1 MTKSTITKKRTR
13 RLWTKD
19 EDDLLRRRYPHES
32 TDSIAADM
40 GRSKSSIYARVA
52 SLWLHKSDSFMAQKR
67 TESVQKLN
75 EMGAKHRFQAGL
87 VPWNAGRR
95 FVPGGRSIETRFK
108 PGQKPHTWRP
118 IGTERLTKEG
128 YLERKVMDTCVTKND
143 YKPVHH
149 IVWEEAGRGEIPPG
163 HVLAFKDGNKRNFA
177 LENLELLT
185 RKQLMARNTIH
196 NYGPEVAQLAQLRG
210 AIKRQINRL
219 EGKDNEQR

>member
-1 MTKSTITKKRTR
+1 
-13 RLWTKD
+13 
-19 EDDLLRRRYPHES
+19 
-32 TDSIAADM
+32 M
-40 GRSKSSIYARVA
+40 GRSTSSIYARVA
-52 SLWLHKSDSFMAQKR
+52 SLGLHKSDSFLMQKR
-67 TESVQKLN
+67 AENAQKLN
-75 EMGAKHRFQAGL
+75 DLGAQNRFQTGL

-95 FVPGGRSIETRFK
+95 FVSGGRSVETRFK
-108 PGQKPHTWRP
+108 PGQRPHTWRP

-128 YLERKVMDTCVTKND
+128 YLERKVRDTCVTKND

-219 EGKDNEQR
+219 EGKK

>member
-19 EDDLLRRRYPHES
+19 EDDLLRRRYPNES

-40 GRSKSSIYARVA
+40 GRSTSSIYARVA
-52 SLWLHKSDSFMAQKR
+52 SLGRNTTASYADRQAERNSSRL
-67 TESVQKLN
+67 VQLG
-75 EMGAKHRFQAGL
+75 MQHQFQAGL

-95 FVPGGRSIETRFK
+95 FVSGGRSIETRFK

-128 YLERKVMDTCVTKND
+128 YLERKVRDTCVTKND

-149 IVWEEAGRGEIPPG
+149 IVWEEAGREIPPG

-219 EGKDNEQR
+219 EGKK

>member
-1 MTKSTITKKRTR
+1 MTAQAKKRTR

-19 EDDLLRRRYPHES
+19 EDDILRRRYPHES

-40 GRSKSSIYARVA
+40 GRSTSSIYARVA
-52 SLWLHKSDSFMAQKR
+52 SLGLHKSDSFLAQKR
-67 TESVQKLN
+67 TENAQKLN
-75 EMGAKHRFQAGL
+75 DLGAQHRFQPGL

-95 FVPGGRSIETRFK
+95 FVSGGRSIETRFK

-128 YLERKVMDTCVTKND
+128 YLERKVRDTCVTKND

-149 IVWEEAGRGEIPPG
+149 IVWEEAGREMPPG

>member
-1 MTKSTITKKRTR
+1 
-13 RLWTKD
+13 
-19 EDDLLRRRYPHES
+19 
-32 TDSIAADM
+32 M
-40 GRSKSSIYARVA
+40 GRSTSSIYARVA
-52 SLWLHKSDSFMAQKR
+52 SLGLHKSDSYAAQQAER
-67 TESVQKLN
+67 NSSRLVQLG
-75 EMGAKHRFQAGL
+75 MQHQFQAGL

-95 FVPGGRSIETRFK
+95 SVSGGRSIETRFK

-128 YLERKVMDTCVTKND
+128 YLERKVRDTCVTKND
-143 YKPVHH
+143 YKAVHH
-149 IVWEEAGRGEIPPG
+149 IVWEEAGREIPPG

-219 EGKDNEQR
+219 EGKK

>member
-1 MTKSTITKKRTR
+1 M
-13 RLWTKD
+13 
-19 EDDLLRRRYPHES
+19 LRARYPNES

-40 GRSKSSIYARVA
+40 GRSTSSIYARVA
-52 SLWLHKSDSFMAQKR
+52 SLGLHKSDSYAAPQAER
-67 TESVQKLN
+67 NSARLVQLG
-75 EMGAKHRFQAGL
+75 MQHQFQAGL

-95 FVPGGRSIETRFK
+95 FVSGGRSIETRFK

-128 YLERKVMDTCVTKND
+128 YLERKVRDTCVTKND

-149 IVWEEAGRGEIPPG
+149 IVWEEAGREIPPG
-163 HVLAFKDGNKRNFA
+163 HVLSFKDGNKRNFA
-177 LENLELLT
+177 IENLELLT

-219 EGKDNEQR
+219 EGKK

>member
-1 MTKSTITKKRTR
+1 MTAQAKKRTR

-32 TDSIAADM
+32 TESIAADM
-40 GRSKSSIYARVA
+40 GRSTSSIYARVA
-52 SLWLHKSDSFMAQKR
+52 SLGLHKSDSYAAQQAER
-67 TESVQKLN
+67 NSARLVHLGMQ
-75 EMGAKHRFQAGL
+75 HQFHAGL

-95 FVPGGRSIETRFK
+95 FVSGGRSIETRFK

-149 IVWEEAGRGEIPPG
+149 IVWEEAGREIPPG

-219 EGKDNEQR
+219 EGKK

>member
-1 MTKSTITKKRTR
+1 MTAQAKKRTR
-13 RLWTKD
+13 RLWTQA
-19 EDDLLRRRYPHES
+19 EDAMLRARYPNES

-40 GRSKSSIYARVA
+40 GRSTSSIYARVA
-52 SLWLHKSDSFMAQKR
+52 SLGLHKSDSFLAQKR
-67 TESVQKLN
+67 TENAQKLN
-75 EMGAKHRFQAGL
+75 EIGAQHRFQAGL

-95 FVPGGRSIETRFK
+95 SVSGGRSIETRFK

-128 YLERKVMDTCVTKND
+128 YLERKIRDTCVTKND

-177 LENLELLT
+177 LDNLELLT

-210 AIKRQINRL
+210 AIKRQIKRI
-219 EGKDNEQR
+219 EGKKDE

>member
-19 EDDLLRRRYPHES
+19 EDDLLRRRYPNES

-40 GRSKSSIYARVA
+40 GRSTSSIYARVA
-52 SLWLHKSDSFMAQKR
+52 SLGLHKSDSYAAQQAER
-67 TESVQKLN
+67 NSSRLVQLG
-75 EMGAKHRFQAGL
+75 MQHQFQAGL

-95 FVPGGRSIETRFK
+95 FVSGGRSIETSFK

-128 YLERKVMDTCVTKND
+128 YLERKVRDTCVTKND

-149 IVWEEAGRGEIPPG
+149 IVWEEAGREIPPG

-219 EGKDNEQR
+219 EGKK

>member
-19 EDDLLRRRYPHES
+19 EDDLLRRRYPNES

-40 GRSKSSIYARVA
+40 GRSTSSIYARVA
-52 SLWLHKSDSFMAQKR
+52 SLGLHKSDSYAAQQAER
-67 TESVQKLN
+67 NSSRLVQLG
-75 EMGAKHRFQAGL
+75 MQHQFQAGL

-95 FVPGGRSIETRFK
+95 FVSGGRSIETRFK

-128 YLERKVMDTCVTKND
+128 YLERKVRDTCVTKND

-149 IVWEEAGRGEIPPG
+149 IVWEEAGREIPPG

-196 NYGPEVAQLAQLRG
+196 NYGPEVAQPAQLRG

-219 EGKDNEQR
+219 EGKK